1 MAPDPLAPYRPAK
14 GAAVQKEIA
23 ELDAHCARFLE
34 LCPFV
39 VLSTAS
45 PDGAPDVSPRGGVPG
60 FVGLLDPRTLVLPDR
75 SGNNRLDT
83 LRKVAENPR
92 IALLCMV
99 PGIDETLRIYGRAE
113 LRAPE
118 DVPFDTVEHGRPA
131 ISVLV
136 IHVERAFMHCAKAL
150 MRGHLWD
157 PDARVPR
164 DAFPSMSTV
173 MRAHTGADTPEEE
186 QGDMRRRYATDL

>member
-1 MAPDPLAPYRPAK
+1 MAPDALSSYRPAT
-14 GAAVQKEIA
+14 GAAVKKEIS
-23 ELDAHCARFLE
+23 EIDAHCARFLE

-39 VLSTAS
+39 VVSSATPDGS
-45 PDGAPDVSPRGGVPG
+45 PDLTPRGGQPG
-60 FVGLLDPRTLVLPDR
+60 FVGVLDPRTLVLPDR

-83 LRKVAENPR
+83 LRKVAANPR
-92 IALLCMV
+92 VALLCLV

-118 DVPFDTVEHGRPA
+118 DVAFDTVEHGKPA
-131 ISVLV
+131 ISVMV

-164 DAFPSMSTV
+164 DAFPSMSQV
-173 MRAHTGADTPEEE
+173 MRDHTGADDPLED
-186 QGDMRRRYATDL
+186 QDDMRRRYATDL

>member
-1 MAPDPLAPYRPAK
+1 MVHDALSPYRPPT
-14 GAAVQKEIA
+14 GAAVNKEIA
-23 ELDAHCARFLE
+23 TIDPHCARFLE

-39 VLSTAS
+39 VVSSAT
-45 PDGAPDVSPRGGVPG
+45 PDGAPDVSPRGGEPG
-60 FVGLLDPRTLVLPDR
+60 FVRVLDPRTLVLPDR

-92 IALLCMV
+92 VALLCLV

-113 LRAPE
+113 LRATA
-118 DVPFDTVEHGRPA
+118 DIAVDTVDRGKAA
-131 ISVLV
+131 ISVMV
-136 IHVERAFMHCAKAL
+136 IHVELAFMHCAKAL

-164 DAFPSMSTV
+164 DAFPSMSVV
-173 MRAHTGADTPEEE
+173 MRDHSGADGPLEA
-186 QGDMRRRYATDL
+186 QDDMARRYATDL